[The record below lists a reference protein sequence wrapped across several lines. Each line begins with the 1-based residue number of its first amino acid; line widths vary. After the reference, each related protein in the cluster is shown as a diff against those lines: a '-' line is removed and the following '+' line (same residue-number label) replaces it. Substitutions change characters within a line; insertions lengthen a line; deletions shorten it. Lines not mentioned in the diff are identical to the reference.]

1 MPEKKRMK
9 NTMNNPI
16 FITEKIIRAVIIKF
30 FRDSCFRVKR
40 IIESAIPNVN
50 IFEIVVVIDRI
61 VERTPNS
68 ANSKTLLNN
77 LF

>member
-30 FRDSCFRVKR
+30 FRDSCFRAKR